1 MDLAYDQS
9 PGAVHSFVHGLSLA
23 ALSGFGR
30 RLRKLAVCKS
40 SFGDTGAANLALVLS
55 SMPLDAL
62 EFLDLSSNAIGPNG
76 MKALA
81 PALGKLQK
89 LSHLAL
95 PRNRI
100 GDAGA
105 ESLAE
110 GVKGCTTV
118 TILNLDH
125 NSIGDQGAGHLA
137 GLLAAS
143 ATLETLSLANNLISD
158 AGGEQLAAALGAAAR
173 GPQGLTTLDLGC
185 NNFTDSRTAARL
197 FRAGTALQ
205 RLDLSS
211 NSFVDGFERA
221 FGGEREVLSV
231 LGAGRH
237 MAHLRLSGA
246 GLQDEGAG
254 ALAAAIA
261 QSWSG
266 SLRRLE
272 LSANQIGDEGA
283 VSLAGALVQ
292 CTQLVALD
300 VSSNWYISDEGAG
313 SLAAAAAAGG
323 ALEQLDVGGN
333 SIRSAGLLL
342 EGLKGCRQLR
352 ELVVGDNRFFRLA
365 SQVHAFAACL
375 PQLPRLQLLGL
386 SGARLG
392 EERAPLLA
400 EGVRGCVSL
409 TQLDL
414 SGAVLGDAGA
424 AALLT
429 AASSCRA
436 LRKLD
441 LRRCGLEDG
450 LGAASLAGLLAACT
464 AVTALDLG
472 RNALSNLRLWR
483 HRLPEA
489 LGGARRL
496 RVLSLRGC
504 VDLSDSG
511 AARLAA
517 VLGGCWGLEE
527 LDLAACGVGDA
538 GAASLAAGAPHCPA
552 LAKLRLSANC
562 ITDDGAVAWAEALPA
577 CARLERLDLG
587 ENAVRDRGVD
597 ALTEA
602 LGKCAALRCLVLRNN
617 PGSSAAA
624 LERFARASARL
635 YIVNESLEEESEEE
649 DEDEDMWHEDSE
661 DEDDDETED
670 DDEGLEDEEGE
681 GADVLDVLVGGEE
694 EAVQG
699 ILELGAGLDAQAQ
712 KEEEEEEGGEAGAD
726 AAADWR
732 VLAAEQAED

>member
-1 MDLAYDQS
+1 MVDALTTLMPSFAWDDFSLLDNAWCDGGSCCVVGGEEGGRKRAQEPDCAKPGDSKKARLHSYQQTRSANSGQQVVAVPTPANEAAVQSFASESKLSATGKPDFLHKISHLLEMVWEKERVPLGMRVCKWMQTELPLRVSGSVLAGKQRRGWGGTDPTAVSKSLVRLRDAPMDLAYDQS

-283 VSLAGALVQ
+283 
-292 CTQLVALD
+292 
-300 VSSNWYISDEGAG
+300 
-313 SLAAAAAAGG
+313 
-323 ALEQLDVGGN
+323 
-333 SIRSAGLLL
+333 
-342 EGLKGCRQLR
+342 
-352 ELVVGDNRFFRLA
+352 
-365 SQVHAFAACL
+365 
-375 PQLPRLQLLGL
+375 
-386 SGARLG
+386 
-392 EERAPLLA
+392 
-400 EGVRGCVSL
+400 
-409 TQLDL
+409 
-414 SGAVLGDAGA
+414 
-424 AALLT
+424 
-429 AASSCRA
+429 
-436 LRKLD
+436 
-441 LRRCGLEDG
+441 
-450 LGAASLAGLLAACT
+450 
-464 AVTALDLG
+464 
-472 RNALSNLRLWR
+472 
-483 HRLPEA
+483 
-489 LGGARRL
+489 
-496 RVLSLRGC
+496 
-504 VDLSDSG
+504 
-511 AARLAA
+511 
-517 VLGGCWGLEE
+517 
-527 LDLAACGVGDA
+527 
-538 GAASLAAGAPHCPA
+538 
-552 LAKLRLSANC
+552 
-562 ITDDGAVAWAEALPA
+562 
-577 CARLERLDLG
+577 
-587 ENAVRDRGVD
+587 
-597 ALTEA
+597 
-602 LGKCAALRCLVLRNN
+602 
-617 PGSSAAA
+617 
-624 LERFARASARL
+624 
-635 YIVNESLEEESEEE
+635 
-649 DEDEDMWHEDSE
+649 
-661 DEDDDETED
+661 
-670 DDEGLEDEEGE
+670 
-681 GADVLDVLVGGEE
+681 
-694 EAVQG
+694 
-699 ILELGAGLDAQAQ
+699 
-712 KEEEEEEGGEAGAD
+712 
-726 AAADWR
+726 
-732 VLAAEQAED
+732 